1 MAKVSKE
8 LLKEIV
14 KECLVEILAE
24 GINGGNV
31 ASLNESIETHIPQK
45 RLQRN
50 SQTRLMKNIL
60 PPKEKVKNENFERNL
75 NKTISQTTNDPVM
88 ASILA
93 DTAKSTLQE
102 QNSADS
108 SNRFAARPVDN
119 ASKVVA
125 NTDPT
130 ELFAESASN
139 WAQLA
144 FADSNK

>member
-24 GINGGNV
+24 GLTGGNT
-31 ASLNESIETHIPQK
+31 ASLNESIETHVPQRK
-45 RLQRN
+45 SKKN
-50 SQTRLMKNIL
+50 SQSRLMKNIL
-60 PPKEKVKNENFERNL
+60 PPKEKVRNESFERSL

-88 ASILA
+88 ASILS

-108 SNRFAARPVDN
+108 ANRFAARPTDS
-119 ASKVVA
+119 ASQIVA
-125 NTDPT
+125 NTDPS
-130 ELFAESASN
+130 ELFAESSSN
-139 WAQLA
+139 WAHLA
-144 FADSNK
+144 FSDSNK

>member
-1 MAKVSKE
+1 MAKVTKE
-8 LLKEIV
+8 VLKEIV

-31 ASLNESIETHIPQK
+31 ASLSESIETHVPQRKTK
-45 RLQRN
+45 RSAQ
-50 SQTRLMKNIL
+50 SRLMKNIL
-60 PPKEKVKNENFERNL
+60 PPKEKVRNEGFERNL
-75 NKTISQTTNDPVM
+75 SKTISQTTKDPVM

-108 SNRFAARPVDN
+108 SNRFAGRPTDD
-119 ASKVVA
+119 ASQIVA

-144 FADSNK
+144 FAGNDK

>member
-1 MAKVSKE
+1 MAKVTKE
-8 LLKEIV
+8 VLKEIV

-24 GINGGNV
+24 GISGGNV
-31 ASLNESIETHIPQK
+31 ASLNESIENHVPQRK
-45 RLQRN
+45 PQR
-50 SQTRLMKNIL
+50 STQSRLMKNIL
-60 PPKEKVKNENFERNL
+60 PPKEKVKNESFERNL
-75 NKTISQTTNDPVM
+75 NKTISNATQDPVM

-108 SNRFAARPVDN
+108 SNRFAGRPTDD
-119 ASKVVA
+119 ASQIVA

-144 FADSNK
+144 FTDSNR